1 MNDITSLFHFDSDRP
16 SFEDMGKP
24 NGTTHWD
31 EEVLMGSLG
40 YEHRASFRKAVMRA
54 KQACLSA
61 GLQCEAHFVLQ
72 DDGSHLFTRF
82 GCYLVAMNGSP
93 SKPQVAAAQAYFAT
107 LAETFQT
114 HLEHADGMDRMLI
127 RDEVSDGQ
135 KSLASTA
142 KRHGVENYA
151 FFQNKGYLGLYNMT
165 LAKLC
170 ERKGIGPGAK
180 LINHMGKTELAAN
193 LFRITQTDAK
203 IKNENITGQN
213 ALENAALNVGR
224 TVRNTMINTSG
235 TRPEDL
241 PPGEDINEVRKKIK
255 GTSKALGTAKKKP
268 KEKKSDY

>member
-114 HLEHADGMDRMLI
+114 HLE
-127 RDEVSDGQ
+127 
-135 KSLASTA
+135 LASTA

-151 FFQNKGYLGLYNMT
+151 FFQNKGYLGLYNMN